1 MEGYWNYNHIALQV
15 EDVFDIL
22 SIKFP
27 GYYFCFLLDQSSG
40 HGRQREGSLN
50 ANLMNK
56 NFGGKQ
62 GKLRDTII
70 KDLGPYHHILLLGDT
85 QSMIFNEVDP
95 GPFYM
100 HEAHTTKYDQ
110 ISEKCKTSEKN
121 KEAVDK

>member
-1 MEGYWNYNHIALQV
+1 
-15 EDVFDIL
+15 
-22 SIKFP
+22 
-27 GYYFCFLLDQSSG
+27 
-40 HGRQREGSLN
+40 
-50 ANLMNK
+50 MNK